1 MKTRS
6 VFLGVCGVVLY
17 GTLAVLIFSAATSV
31 LELWLGAHAAFCVLS
46 KSLGLLGER
55 ARRAHIFAQIFG
67 ELLIVVTLDAV
78 TLARSVQLPT
88 ASAVFC
94 SLLLL
99 KVCIFYVAHHAA
111 LCIVFT
117 QTLRDITEASGSP
130 RGVSQR
136 LDNAMLSTVSNM
148 FSFTP
153 PQNAAVSGE
162 TPEACS
168 ICLVDYEEGDQVRSL
183 NGCAHKFHLECID
196 KWLERSSQC
205 PLCRADLAVGAAGVL
220 AGAVAA
226 ARSAAEISGQPVV
239 TTTNGGSSRSSA
251 SSGRP
256 RRVRSGRRRHGGA
269 RYATRATA
277 AAET

>member
-6 VFLGVCGVVLY
+6 VFLGVSGVLLY
-17 GTLAVLIFSAATSV
+17 GTLTALIFSVATSV
-31 LELWLGAHAAFCVLS
+31 LEFWLGAHAAFCVLS

-55 ARRAHIFAQIFG
+55 ARRAHIFAQILG
-67 ELLIVVTLDAV
+67 ELLTVVTLDAV
-78 TLARSVQLPT
+78 TLTRNVQLPT

-94 SLLLL
+94 VLLLL
-99 KVCIFYVAHHAA
+99 NVCIFYVAHHAT

-117 QTLRDITEASGSP
+117 QTLQDITEASGAP
-130 RGVSQR
+130 QAVAQR

-153 PQNAAVSGE
+153 PQDAAAGG
-162 TPEACS
+162 EACS
-168 ICLVDYEEGDQVRSL
+168 ICLVDYEKGDQVRSL

-205 PLCRADLAVGAAGVL
+205 PLCRADLAVGAA
-220 AGAVAA
+220 AGAAPAA
-226 ARSAAEISGQPVV
+226 ASSAAEISAQPVV
-239 TTTNGGSSRSSA
+239 TTSTHDRSS
-251 SSGRP
+251 SSRP

-269 RYATRATA
+269 RTATRATA
-277 AAET
+277 TAET

>member
-31 LELWLGAHAAFCVLS
+31 LELWLGEHAAFCALS
-46 KSLGLLGER
+46 KSLALLGER
-55 ARRAHIFAQIFG
+55 ARRAHIFAQILG
-67 ELLIVVTLDAV
+67 ELLTVVTLDAV
-78 TLARSVQLPT
+78 TLTRNVQLPT

-94 SLLLL
+94 TLLLL
-99 KVCIFYVAHHAA
+99 KVCIFYVAHHAV

-117 QTLRDITEASGSP
+117 QTLRDITEASGAP
-130 RGVSQR
+130 EGVTQR

-148 FSFTP
+148 FSFAP
-153 PQNAAVSGE
+153 PQDAAATGE

-205 PLCRADLAVGAAGVL
+205 PLCRADLAVGAA
-220 AGAVAA
+220 ASAA
-226 ARSAAEISGQPVV
+226 TAASSAAEISAQPVV
-239 TTTNGGSSRSSA
+239 TTSTHDRSSSRGSA

-269 RYATRATA
+269 RAATRATA